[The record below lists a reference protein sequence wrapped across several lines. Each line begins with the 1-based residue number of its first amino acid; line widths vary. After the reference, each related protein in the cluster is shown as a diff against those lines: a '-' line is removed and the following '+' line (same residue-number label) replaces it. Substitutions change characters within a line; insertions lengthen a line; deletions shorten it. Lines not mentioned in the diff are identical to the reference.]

1 MFAFDHEVT
10 LRADS
15 APDFKF
21 SLRARLS
28 ICLRIPVS
36 YENIL
41 NAHAGFIPG
50 GTVLMKGTTEDLS
63 GVHAGFIP
71 GRTVLMKGTTE
82 DISGVHAGFI
92 PARTVLMKGTTEDI
106 SGVSRRI
113 HPGQNRVDEGGY

>member
-41 NAHAGFIPG
+41 NAHAGFIP
-50 GTVLMKGTTEDLS
+50 
-63 GVHAGFIP
+63 
-71 GRTVLMKGTTE
+71 
-82 DISGVHAGFI
+82 
-92 PARTVLMKGTTEDI
+92 ARTVLMKGTTEDL